1 MRPKEE
7 CKIIEKMRRGVGLI
21 RQKEEGEGK

>member
-7 CKIIEKMRRGVGLI
+7 CKRIEKMRRGVGLI
-21 RQKEEGEGK
+21 RQKEEEGGK